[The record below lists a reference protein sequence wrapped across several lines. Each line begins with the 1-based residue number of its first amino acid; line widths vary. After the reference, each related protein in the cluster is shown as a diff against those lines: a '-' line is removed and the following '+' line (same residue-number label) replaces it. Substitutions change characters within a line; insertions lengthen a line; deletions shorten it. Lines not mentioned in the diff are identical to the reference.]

1 MLVSL
6 TCSRSL
12 MGALAAVSLT
22 DDGFGATYPY
32 VWQVRCSL
40 TEDLHHLRVLLDAG
54 QEWLHAMEASKGST

>member
-1 MLVSL
+1 
-6 TCSRSL
+6 
-12 MGALAAVSLT
+12 MGALAGVSLT

-54 QEWLHAMEASKGST
+54 QERLYAMEASKGST